1 LRNSNAFAGVVVK
14 MDLIVLPHFATGVQ
28 ELEGDMGAW
37 PDASVL
43 QKKN

>member
-1 LRNSNAFAGVVVK
+1 
-14 MDLIVLPHFATGVQ
+14 MDLIVRHHFATGVQ
-28 ELEGDMGAW
+28 ELEGDMRVW